1 MRIAPVCT
9 LRIAVTVVQVLCVLT
24 AWKRHMILW
33 ENAAKFKQVANE
45 LIAAD
50 YMPRLH
56 AEIAGRDC
64 RLILHAD
71 CLPHWHCMQVG
82 DRLQILLYAL
92 AIISTTVAIL
102 YTAEGC
108 ELALGAALAPE
119 SRGESEGESRGES
132 RDEMMNG
139 TWSGEGEDA
148 ADRDAVAG
156 EGGAVAGGDG
166 LGAVVSTI
174 AAERGAVAGM
184 TWWGLFV
191 ILLPMLSTAVG

>member
-1 MRIAPVCT
+1 
-9 LRIAVTVVQVLCVLT
+9 
-24 AWKRHMILW
+24 
-33 ENAAKFKQVANE
+33 
-45 LIAAD
+45 
-50 YMPRLH
+50 
-56 AEIAGRDC
+56 
-64 RLILHAD
+64 
-71 CLPHWHCMQVG
+71 MQVG

-108 ELALGAALAPE
+108 ELALGAALGP
-119 SRGESEGESRGES
+119 ESEGESRNEV
-132 RDEMMNG
+132 MND

-166 LGAVVSTI
+166 LGADVSII
-174 AAERGAVAGM
+174 AADRGAVAGM

-191 ILLPMLSTAVG
+191 ILLPML